1 MNRFVV
7 LWSNDDS
14 LNQWAL
20 SEEREALRWA
30 VEGEAGLGL
39 GWVQEGRSL
48 LQRHPRVQ
56 SDTIELGGLLTE
68 LRARVALGCILSGAP
83 RQEMSE
89 LAPFRFR
96 SWLYAAVLEQAL
108 GEEVR
113 GLITATLPDFLRR
126 NLEGHSDVEL
136 LFHQVLAALYKR
148 DVFNMAMVDGRLV
161 ADALA
166 DALAALDG
174 LAPDVAASMQAALVT
189 ERLVVGVTRG
199 QPMALRQW
207 RGVEEPAPSP
217 LFAGH
222 KPRAVVHAHYKGAL
236 LVSGAQPVGARWEQ
250 IAAGSIFWIGRD
262 GVPNVR

>member
-1 MNRFVV
+1 MSRFAA

-20 SEEREALRWA
+20 GEEREALCWA

-48 LQRHPRVQ
+48 LQRHPRGQ
-56 SDTIELGGLLTE
+56 SDTIALGGLLTE
-68 LRARVALGCILSGAP
+68 LRARVALGCISPGAAH
-83 RQEMSE
+83 QEMSE

-96 SWLYAAVLEQAL
+96 GWLYAAALEQAL
-108 GEEVR
+108 GEEAREAIV
-113 GLITATLPDFLRR
+113 AALPDFLRR
-126 NLEGHSDVEL
+126 NLEGHSDAEL

-148 DVFNMAMVDGRLV
+148 DVFNMATVEGRLV

-166 DALAALDG
+166 DALEALDG
-174 LAPDVAASMQAALVT
+174 LAPGVAATMQAVVVT
-189 ERLVVGVTRG
+189 ERLVAGVTRG

-207 RGVEEPAPSP
+207 RGVEEPAPAP

-222 KPRAVVHAHYKGAL
+222 KPRAVAHAHYKGAL
-236 LVSGAQPVGARWEQ
+236 LVSGAQPAGARWEQ

-262 GVPNVR
+262 GALTVR